1 MGVCPAWRAKNEA
14 AANCAL
20 AIVVGWNG
28 SNRDSLDM
36 EHLA

>member
-1 MGVCPAWRAKNEA
+1 MGVPGVGAKNEA
-14 AANCAL
+14 ALNCAL